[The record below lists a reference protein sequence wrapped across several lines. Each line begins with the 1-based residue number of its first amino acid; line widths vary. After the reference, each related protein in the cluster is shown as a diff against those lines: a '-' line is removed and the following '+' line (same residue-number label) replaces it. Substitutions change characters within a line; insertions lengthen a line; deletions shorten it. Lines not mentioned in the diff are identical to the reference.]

1 MIDVDLFIERAAI
14 MEFEG
19 GLSRYQAETE
29 AAKAQGVP
37 RWQALKAVHDANIGG
52 NPRVGGDRG
61 QAHVRD
67 GSVDLSRVQPTQ
79 AEQDGPV
86 PERDV
91 HAGRGG
97 LEMLA
102 LRNGGRGVS

>member
-1 MIDVDLFIERAAI
+1 MIDVDLFLERSAI

-29 AAKAQGVP
+29 AAKAQGVL
-37 RWQALKAVHDANIGG
+37 RWQALKAVQDANIGG
-52 NPRVGGDRG
+52 NPRLGGDRG

-67 GSVDLSRVQPTQ
+67 GSGDLSRVQPTQ

-86 PERDV
+86 SERDV
-91 HAGRGG
+91 HGGRGG
-97 LEMLA
+97 LALLA
-102 LRNGGRGVS
+102 LRDEGRGVS

>member
-1 MIDVDLFIERAAI
+1 MDVDLFLERAAI
-14 MEFEG
+14 LEYEA

-29 AAKAQGVP
+29 AARAQGVA
-37 RWQALKAVHDANIGG
+37 RWQALKAVADANIGG
-52 NPRVGGDRG
+52 NPASGGDRG
-61 QAHVRD
+61 QADARH
-67 GSVDLSRVQPTQ
+67 GSGDLPRVQPTQ

-97 LEMLA
+97 VEVLA
-102 LRNGGRGVS
+102 LRDDGRRVS

>member
-1 MIDVDLFIERAAI
+1 MIDVDLFLERAAV
-14 MEFEG
+14 MEFDG

-52 NPRVGGDRG
+52 NSRLGGDRG

-67 GSVDLSRVQPTQ
+67 GSGDLSRMQPTQ
-79 AEQDGPV
+79 AEQDGSV
-86 PERDV
+86 SERDL
-91 HAGRGG
+91 HDGRRGG
-97 LEMLA
+97 A
-102 LRNGGRGVS
+102 LPSLRMEVRGVS

>member
-1 MIDVDLFIERAAI
+1 MIDVDLFLERAAI

-52 NPRVGGDRG
+52 GKK
-61 QAHVRD
+61 
-67 GSVDLSRVQPTQ
+67 
-79 AEQDGPV
+79 
-86 PERDV
+86 
-91 HAGRGG
+91 
-97 LEMLA
+97 
-102 LRNGGRGVS
+102 

>member
-1 MIDVDLFIERAAI
+1 MIDVDLFLERSAI

-29 AAKAQGVP
+29 AAKAQGVL
-37 RWQALKAVHDANIGG
+37 RWQALKAVQDANIGG
-52 NPRVGGDRG
+52 NPRLGGDRG
-61 QAHVRD
+61 QAHVRH
-67 GSVDLSRVQPTQ
+67 GSGDLPRMQPTQ

-86 PERDV
+86 SERDV

-97 LEMLA
+97 VVLPS
-102 LRNGGRGVS
+102 LRAQGRRVP

>member
-1 MIDVDLFIERAAI
+1 MMDVDLFLERAAI

-29 AAKAQGVP
+29 AAKAQGVA
-37 RWQALKAVHDANIGG
+37 RWQALKAVQDANIGG
-52 NPRVGGDRG
+52 NPRFGGDRG
-61 QAHVRD
+61 QAHVRH
-67 GSVDLSRVQPTQ
+67 GSGDLSRVQPTQ

-97 LEMLA
+97 VVLPS
-102 LRNGGRGVS
+102 LRAQGRGVS